1 MTYTVFSED
10 RKSLQFPAFCD
21 GYVNIDYS
29 EAVAGEPTG
38 LWANEGS
45 FTIEMLVT
53 PYDVNGD
60 FDKDTWPTSR
70 KSLKSLGSGGD
81 YYFDTDERK
90 NAVMTLLKNT
100 NIKVSLNNT
109 TLHRKQQPAE
119 YSISFTMT
127 IGGTTTT
134 LTSPTVITTNPLFR
148 EVYKDPTKYLFNGH
162 EPFAEKANHL
172 TSYDNISNIN
182 TTTNKFT
189 TDRPKAYRNGITI
202 YDNNGTNL
210 GVNLS
215 SDNSSRIEVANID
228 PLSGM
233 TDAFIPLPQEA
244 LYVETVHHI
253 AVSYDSNNKLMSIIY
268 NNNLVAQTVHD
279 AGGKFIFHPSDI
291 YLGKDPFTGSAQDK
305 RKSQFIGEYHE
316 ISITSIS
323 STKFTNI
330 NTLTPPF
337 RRLLL
342 YLDFEE
348 SNLDG

>member
-38 LWANEGS
+38 VWANEGS
-45 FTIEMLVT
+45 FTVEMLVT

-60 FDKDTWPTSR
+60 FDYDAGTSH
-70 KSLKSLGSGGD
+70 KSLKSLGSDGD
-81 YYFDTDERK
+81 DYFDRDERK

-109 TLHRKQQPAE
+109 SLHRKQQPAE

-172 TSYDNISNIN
+172 TSYDTISSVN
-182 TTTNKFT
+182 TGANSFT
-189 TDRPKAYRNGITI
+189 TDTVKAYRNGITI
-202 YDNNGTNL
+202 YDNFGNNL
-210 GVNLS
+210 GINEGSEGS
-215 SDNSSRIEVANID
+215 STIRPSNGIEFTFD
-228 PLSGM
+228 
-233 TDAFIPLPQEA
+233 DAYIPLPQEA
-244 LYVETVHHI
+244 QYVETVHHI

-279 AGGKFIFHPSDI
+279 AGGKFVFHPSDI

-316 ISITSIS
+316 MSITSIS